1 LFLRL
6 AFSSSMRISMDCS
19 SFTTFVLI
27 FSIEVPSDWEPTPL
41 WTSSKVYTP
50 NNQHRKAIIFLQKK
64 KEEEPSHC
72 CWDLH
77 IQLVL
82 DNLLCLVVT
91 ILMVLVAV
99 VQKSFLLT
107 QVQNESLIIVRK
119 IFLGEQ
125 S

>member
-1 LFLRL
+1 MFLL
-6 AFSSSMRISMDCS
+6 
-19 SFTTFVLI
+19 
-27 FSIEVPSDWEPTPL
+27 
-41 WTSSKVYTP
+41 KK
-50 NNQHRKAIIFLQKK
+50 RK
-64 KEEEPSHC
+64 EEPSHC

-77 IQLVL
+77 IQLDL

-119 IFLGEQ
+119 IFLGGQ